1 MCHFYANAL
10 SPILYTEENGLA
22 RFQSEHVEAI
32 RNTASYRG
40 HMEALMERAEEEN
53 PDADPEFIFA
63 EAEKDVFNQA
73 LPGVIGR
80 RNWVS
85 CALRALLVLEAAGAL
100 NGDFSSS
107 YVDAMDGAIFIS
119 QESTLMDRVRRMDDM
134 ALSHFLRRA
143 ITVYQHGE
151 ENLNLGTSIED
162 EHGPLTN
169 SLATLLEDLTLL
181 QESAAKQ
188 GTTLRS
194 KYAGQNKIMRTT
206 VIAKRVQLT
215 KDSAAL
221 SADDKKLTKIVDQV
235 TTVLVDSL
243 SVPPPQEV
251 LFSEAWIYDSKSPS
265 RDVFVPRPRV
275 VFERGLSR
283 PHDYLGCE
291 CCCEAE
297 GQDGSVATAATL
309 PATAILYRL
318 YLETGNL
325 INVADLWAAFHGILS
340 QDESD
345 ERKVL
350 VQFYQAMAELR
361 ALGFVKA
368 SKKKADHIAKLKWL

>member
-1 MCHFYANAL
+1 
-10 SPILYTEENGLA
+10 
-22 RFQSEHVEAI
+22 
-32 RNTASYRG
+32 
-40 HMEALMERAEEEN
+40 MEALIEQTEEEN

-107 YVDAMDGAIFIS
+107 YVDAMDGGIFIC
-119 QESTLMDRVRRMDDM
+119 QDSTLVDRVRRMDGKV
-134 ALSHFLRRA
+134 LSHFLRRA
-143 ITVYQHGE
+143 VEVYQHGE
-151 ENLNLGTSIED
+151 ENLNLGPSIEA
-162 EHGPLTN
+162 EHGALTET
-169 SLATLLEDLTLL
+169 LATLQEDLTLL

-221 SADDKKLTKIVDQV
+221 SEDDKKLTDIVDQV
-235 TTVLVDSL
+235 TTVLVDGL
-243 SVPPPQEV
+243 SAPPPQEV

-291 CCCEAE
+291 AE
-297 GQDGSVATAATL
+297 GQDGSAATAATL

-325 INVADLWAAFHGILS
+325 INVADLWAAFHGIVS